1 MTEKNQNRI
10 TSFSVKPTDTDS
22 LEELDKL
29 TKHSTKTGISF
40 SFLILQAVKNFNK
53 ELGLN
58 DN

>member
-29 TKHSTKTGISF
+29 TKHSTKTRISF
-40 SFLILQAVKNFNK
+40 SFLILQAVQNFNK